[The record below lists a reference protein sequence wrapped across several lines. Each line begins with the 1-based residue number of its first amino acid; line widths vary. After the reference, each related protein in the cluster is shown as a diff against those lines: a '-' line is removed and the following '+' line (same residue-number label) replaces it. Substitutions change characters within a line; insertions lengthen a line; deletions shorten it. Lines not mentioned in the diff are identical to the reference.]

1 MGSKT
6 TKTSVLHLQGN
17 EYLEEN
23 LKPQMRMCSLISAC
37 VTWAE
42 DPANLYLGSWPKAI
56 GR

>member
-6 TKTSVLHLQGN
+6 TEASVLHLQGT